1 MSKKGWKSRKIFSEL
16 HICLRADWSYR
27 EKRGKSVPL
36 ARKILYWCKSTFQM
50 LILFWIFLTL
60 LISSRSFTKLKWRR
74 VHFYCFSFVSM
85 ESSTEQFITYLWEW
99 VFLFSIYKICHL
111 QEETRRNIALTKFGY
126 DDMGTLQFNLGN
138 FTVPDEV
145 VSFKESRENRE
156 TDKFVSYF
164 NG

>member
-1 MSKKGWKSRKIFSEL
+1 M
-16 HICLRADWSYR
+16 
-27 EKRGKSVPL
+27 
-36 ARKILYWCKSTFQM
+36 
-50 LILFWIFLTL
+50 
-60 LISSRSFTKLKWRR
+60 
-74 VHFYCFSFVSM
+74 
-85 ESSTEQFITYLWEW
+85 
-99 VFLFSIYKICHL
+99 FLFSIYKNCHF